1 MGPNVLTYLSS
12 NQGLNIVQPEC
23 FDLFFKYSIVYNKEG
38 LRIGAKKANIKGIL
52 LQNLEI
58 VDGSTMLKESTL
70 LLSFTSGNC
79 LFANVYRRL

>member
-38 LRIGAKKANIKGIL
+38 LRIGAKKANISIL
-52 LQNLEI
+52 LQNFEI
-58 VDGSTMLKESTL
+58 VDGSSRLKESTL
-70 LLSFTSGNC
+70 LLSWTSGNC
-79 LFANVYRRL
+79 LFANVYRCL